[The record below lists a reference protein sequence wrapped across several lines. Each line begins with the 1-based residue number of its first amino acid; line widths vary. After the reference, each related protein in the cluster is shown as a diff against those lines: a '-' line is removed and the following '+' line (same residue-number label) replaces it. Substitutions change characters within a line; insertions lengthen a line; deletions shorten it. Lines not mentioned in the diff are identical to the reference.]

1 LFNPNGALR
10 QRRKLIVSALLGVLA
25 ALALSSPAQAQTPT
39 LLGEF
44 LSGNTIFGTFSATV
58 NCNPAGTSSVT
69 ASASGVAIGPYP
81 GTFEE
86 NVTLT
91 LGPQDAAGIS
101 LVESAQADFRIDSGD
116 TVITGTKQLA
126 VGGQSAAICE
136 TREEPPGQCSARTTT
151 FSAGA
156 IVDYQATI
164 TTPTE
169 TVNETGTASLAV
181 TATRQ
186 VDCATG
192 EELFFSGTL
201 TESFVFSSRAS
212 TIGKA
217 TGGGQI
223 MRTTSATPVTFGF
236 VAQSNDSKL
245 KGHCEVVDHLTDTH
259 VTCLD
264 VTSFVQTGNRV
275 TFSGNASVDGMP
287 TTYRIDVQDNG
298 EPGAGT
304 DTFAIQ
310 TASGF
315 TAGGVVVVGNVQV
328 R

>member
-1 LFNPNGALR
+1 MRMLF
-10 QRRKLIVSALLGVLA
+10 LGVVA
-25 ALALSSPAQAQTPT
+25 ALSLAGAGQAQTAPS

-58 NCNPAGTSSVT
+58 NCDPAGTTVT

-81 GTFEE
+81 GTFDE

-91 LGPQDAAGIS
+91 LGPQDSAGIS
-101 LVESAQADFRIDSGD
+101 IVENAQADFRIYSGD
-116 TVITGTKQLA
+116 TVIIGTKQLA
-126 VGGQSAAICE
+126 VGGQSSAICE

-151 FSAGA
+151 FGAGA
-156 IVDYQATI
+156 VVDYQATI

-169 TVNETGTASLAV
+169 TVSETGTASLAV

-186 VDCATG
+186 VECATG
-192 EELFFSGTL
+192 EELFFSGSL
-201 TESFVFSSRAS
+201 TQSFVFSSRAS

-223 MRTTSATPVTFGF
+223 MRTASDTPVTFGF
-236 VAQSNDSKL
+236 VAQSKDSKL
-245 KGHCEVVDHLTDTH
+245 VGHCEVVDHVTDTH
-259 VTCLD
+259 VKCLD
-264 VTSFVQTGNRV
+264 VTSFVQTGNHV
-275 TFSGNASVDGMP
+275 TITGNARVDGVP

-315 TAGGVVVVGNVQV
+315 TAGGVLTAGNVQV
-328 R
+328 H